1 MGAPWDEGYFVKLK
15 LDVVFK
21 RVFGEEKNIALT
33 KALISDLLEIPRDE
47 IQNVTILNVEI
58 PPERWRQKFNRLD
71 LQLQVDDKIVNVEM
85 QVRGEKS
92 FRDRS
97 LFYWS
102 RIFTR
107 DLKTGEVYKQLK
119 QTICVNILDFDLFDD
134 EDEDYHTTVRVTYGK
149 RRRLFTKKFAIHV
162 FELKKLNR
170 FIKGRPMEDWLR
182 LINVGSKEELMAI
195 IDSATI
201 PEVRDAG
208 IVLNDFQADERM
220 RQEAWYREKQMH
232 DEASQIDDA
241 IEEGIAIGI
250 EKGIT
255 KGIEE
260 GIEKGIEKGT
270 LQTLVRLV
278 DRGRLTLSEAAE
290 EAGVSVSEFE
300 DWMKANVR

>member
-1 MGAPWDEGYFVKLK
+1 MGAPWDEGFFVKLK

-170 FIKGRPMEDWLR
+170 FKKGRPMEDWLR

-255 KGIEE
+255 KGREE
-260 GIEKGIEKGT
+260 ERRELLT
-270 LQTLVRLV
+270 SFVRDGV
-278 DRGRLTLSEAAE
+278 ITVEEAAKR
-290 EAGVSVSEFE
+290 AGLSVAEFQKLTE
-300 DWMKANVR
+300 S

>member
-260 GIEKGIEKGT
+260 GIEKGQRKI
-270 LQTLVRLV
+270 LISLVRDGV
-278 DRGRLTLSEAAE
+278 ITVEEAAKR
-290 EAGVSVSEFE
+290 AGLSVAEFQKLTE
-300 DWMKANVR
+300 S